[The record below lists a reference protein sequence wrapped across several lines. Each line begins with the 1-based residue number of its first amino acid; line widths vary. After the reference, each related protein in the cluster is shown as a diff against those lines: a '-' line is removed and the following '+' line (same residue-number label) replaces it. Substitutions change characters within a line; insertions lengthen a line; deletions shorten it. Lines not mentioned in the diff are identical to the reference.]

1 MSLFRLIFQEI
12 QHRKINFMLGLV
24 SVVVAVACL
33 IAALTLLKADEIQT
47 EFILEQ
53 KAEDVKF
60 AGAELEDAMR
70 KITKGLGFNI
80 LILPANQD
88 LNEFHLTGIVSGS
101 MPEENVKKLAGS
113 KIVTVNHLLPM
124 VAKKITWPEKECE
137 VILTGT
143 RGEVPL
149 LHRALKKP
157 LQQQVPKGTMVV
169 GYQIQQKTGLNPG
182 DKTQLMGKN
191 FKVTQCYP
199 ERGTADDST
208 VWINLEEAQGL
219 LGMQNLVNAILA
231 LECNCTA
238 KDRVAQIRDE
248 IGKILPGTQIIERG
262 PPALA
267 RAEARNQAHASAVAS
282 LKQEEASRLLMIE
295 RHAEFAAVLVPL
307 VVLGCG
313 AWIGFLSLENVRRRA
328 TEIGVLRAIGLRSV
342 QVFGIFIF
350 KAFVI
355 GIIGALIGYF
365 IGYGIGVFWGNLPD
379 SVNPEKA
386 LFSGQWLLL
395 SLVFAPVLA
404 SFSSWIPALLA
415 AKQDPASIL
424 QEG

>member
-1 MSLFRLIFQEI
+1 
-12 QHRKINFMLGLV
+12 MLGLV

-307 VVLGCG
+307 VVLGCA

>member
-1 MSLFRLIFQEI
+1 MSLFRLIIQEM
-12 QHRKINFMLGLV
+12 QHRKINFLLGLV
-24 SVVVAVACL
+24 SVVIAVACL
-33 IAALTLLKADEIQT
+33 IAALTLLQADEIQT
-47 EFILEQ
+47 TFILEK
-53 KAEDVKF
+53 KAEEVKE
-60 AGAELEDAMR
+60 AGNQLEDAMR

-88 LNEFHLTGIVSGS
+88 LNEFHLTGIVAGT
-101 MPEENVKKLAGS
+101 MPETNVKTLAES

-124 VAKKITWPEKECE
+124 VAKKITWPEKKCD

-143 RGEVPL
+143 RGEVPI

-157 LQQQVPKGTMVV
+157 LQQQVPKGSMVL
-169 GYQIQQKTGLNPG
+169 GHQIQQKLGLSKG
-182 DKTQLMGKN
+182 DEVQLLGKK
-191 FKVTQCYP
+191 FKVTQTYP

-208 VWINLEEAQGL
+208 VWINLEEAQEL

-231 LECNCTA
+231 LECNCA
-238 KDRVAQIRDE
+238 AEDRVAQIRDE
-248 IGKILPGTQIIERG
+248 ISKILPGTQIIERG

-282 LKQEEASRLLMIE
+282 LEQEKASRIQMIE
-295 RHAEFAAVLVPL
+295 RHADFAAVLVPL

-328 TEIGVLRAIGLRSV
+328 AEIGVLRAIGLRST
-342 QVFGIFIF
+342 QVFGIFII

-355 GIIGALIGYF
+355 GVIGALIGYF
-365 IGYGIGVFWGNLPD
+365 LGYGIGIIWGNLPE
-379 SVNPEKA
+379 SVNPEEA
-386 LFSGQWLLL
+386 LFSGRWLLL
-395 SLVFAPVLA
+395 SLIFAPVLA
-404 SFSSWIPALLA
+404 SLSSWIPALLA
-415 AKQDPASIL
+415 ARQDPATIL

>member
-1 MSLFRLIFQEI
+1 MSLFRLIIQEM

-24 SVVVAVACL
+24 SVVIAVSCL
-33 IAALTLLKADEIQT
+33 IAALTLLQADEIQT
-47 EFILEQ
+47 TFILEQ
-53 KAEDVKF
+53 KAEDVKV

-88 LNEFHLTGIVSGS
+88 LSEFHLTGIVSGS
-101 MPEENVKKLAGS
+101 MPEENVKVLAES

-143 RGEVPL
+143 RGEVPI

-157 LQQQVPKGTMVV
+157 LQQQVPKGTMVM
-169 GYQIQQKTGLNPG
+169 GYQIKKKLGLKPG
-182 DKTQLMGKN
+182 DQTQLMGKN

-208 VWINLEEAQGL
+208 VWINLEEAQEL

-231 LECNCTA
+231 LECNCKA

-267 RAEARNQAHASAVAS
+267 RAEARNQAHASAVAA
-282 LKQEEASRLLMIE
+282 LEQEKTSRVEMIK
-295 RHAEFAAVLVPL
+295 RHADFAAVLVPL

-328 TEIGVLRAIGLRSV
+328 AEIGVLRAIGLRSI
-342 QVFGIFIF
+342 QVFGIFII

-355 GIIGALIGYF
+355 GLMGAFIGYF
-365 IGYGIGVFWGNLPD
+365 VGYGIGVTWGNLPA
-379 SVNPEKA
+379 SVNSEEA
-386 LFSGQWLLL
+386 LFSGKWLLL

-404 SFSSWIPALLA
+404 SLSSWIPALLA
-415 AKQDPASIL
+415 ARQDPATIL

>member
-1 MSLFRLIFQEI
+1 MSLFRLIIQEM
-12 QHRKINFMLGLV
+12 QHRKINFLLGLA

-33 IAALTLLKADEIQT
+33 IAALTLLQADEIQT
-47 EFILEQ
+47 AFILEQ
-53 KAEDVKF
+53 KAKEVED
-60 AGAELEDAMR
+60 AGDQLEDAMR

-88 LNEFHLTGIVSGS
+88 LNEFHLTGIVSGT
-101 MPEENVKKLAGS
+101 MPEANVNTLAES

-124 VAKKITWPEKECE
+124 VAKKVKWPEKDCE

-157 LQQQVPKGTMVV
+157 LQQQVPKGTMVI
-169 GYQIQQKTGLNPG
+169 GYQIQKKLKLNVG
-182 DKTQLMGKN
+182 DEVTLMGKK
-191 FKVTQCYP
+191 FKVTQGYA

-208 VWINLEEAQGL
+208 IWINLEEAQEL

-231 LECNCTA
+231 LECNCAA
-238 KDRVAQIRDE
+238 KDRVAQIREE

-282 LKQEEASRLLMIE
+282 LEQEKASRLQMIK
-295 RHAEFAAVLVPL
+295 RHADFAAVLVPL
-307 VVLGCG
+307 IVLGCG

-328 TEIGVLRAIGLRSV
+328 TEIGVLRAIGVRST
-342 QVFGIFIF
+342 QVFGIFII
-350 KAFVI
+350 KAFLI
-355 GIIGALIGYF
+355 GLIGALIGYF
-365 IGYGIGVFWGNLPD
+365 LGYGIGITWGSLPAT
-379 SVNPEKA
+379 VNPQEA
-386 LFSGQWLLL
+386 LFSGRWLLL
-395 SLVFAPVLA
+395 SLIFAPVLA
-404 SFSSWIPALLA
+404 SLSSWIPALLA
-415 AKQDPASIL
+415 ARQDPATIL